1 MVTNRATT
9 IIDFFLNP
17 SPNPNPK
24 PNTNPNPN
32 PIPNPNDDKCKYN
45 IIPFAEKQG
54 DIAMR

>member
-24 PNTNPNPN
+24 PNTNPNP
-32 PIPNPNDDKCKYN
+32 IPNPNDDKCKYN